1 MVKGKR
7 RMKNIQ
13 NSHAKKAAPNALH
26 DPRTQPR
33 EVPGERSHARKR
45 LSFCSL
51 DFGLLVE
58 TRNRSSPFFGPPNV
72 LTKSWFAVWNTPGVR
87 FRVNVKGKII
97 RKVPRF
103 SAAADFF

>member
-1 MVKGKR
+1 
-7 RMKNIQ
+7 
-13 NSHAKKAAPNALH
+13 
-26 DPRTQPR
+26 
-33 EVPGERSHARKR
+33 
-45 LSFCSL
+45 
-51 DFGLLVE
+51 
-58 TRNRSSPFFGPPNV
+58 V